1 MQVLW
6 NRPWHIFWTWTR
18 NTTIDKTNFQVQK
31 NQTKVK
37 RFFNKK
43 GCRRCSGKTWS
54 LWPFPPHFNCVS
66 PFAAIPE
73 GFRYSRSLFL
83 FDIHSW
89 GVRAATQSLIVFEKN
104 DLVSRA
110 SLFSRVEALSTK
122 LSQSQIYMTCVYSK
136 LCVFILSGMSV
147 TLWDQLMLDVRSSS
161 LCRWFYEI
169 LLTWTVIGKKT
180 CEELCNLHSSSWSAW
195 DGKEY
200 NWYTDRTREWV
211 CRIKICDLPQ
221 TRLAVFLLHTSARNT
236 KTPCWNF
243 HCWYT
248 FKFRIPT

>member
-73 GFRYSRSLFL
+73 GYRHPQYLFL

-89 GVRAATQSLIVFEKN
+89 VVKAALQSLIFFLEKWPGEQSFSILPCGSPEHETFTISNLYDLRVF
-104 DLVSRA
+104 
-110 SLFSRVEALSTK
+110 
-122 LSQSQIYMTCVYSK
+122 
-136 LCVFILSGMSV
+136 
-147 TLWDQLMLDVRSSS
+147 
-161 LCRWFYEI
+161 
-169 LLTWTVIGKKT
+169 
-180 CEELCNLHSSSWSAW
+180 
-195 DGKEY
+195 
-200 NWYTDRTREWV
+200 
-211 CRIKICDLPQ
+211 
-221 TRLAVFLLHTSARNT
+221 
-236 KTPCWNF
+236 
-243 HCWYT
+243 
-248 FKFRIPT
+248 